1 MICFALANR
10 KCVGIKQVSIRIKF
24 VVTLLAGVIIPVLL
38 VTVISLMSFR
48 ESAVDSFEKQSVNEI
63 RQIDNA
69 FSLYLHGLAEDAI
82 FLASTEAI
90 QNLDSSVMTYMDK
103 PSQPMTPDK
112 NSPVEA
118 EAFKLMKTFGE
129 SRPDLAYVYL
139 GMSNGGYIQWPKSDN
154 VEYYDP
160 RKRPW
165 YTSSINN
172 PSEAVRAPAYADV
185 TTGTPLLDYLKVF
198 NAKDGLKGVVGV
210 DVTLGKLTS
219 MVQKV
224 KFGEQGYL
232 MLIEDTGVVLADPSN
247 LDHNFKKLNE
257 LGDVYAELATAKGM
271 VQVVLDGTPWF
282 ASIYE
287 SPDLGWKFIGLIPEA
302 EVFESANK
310 LATVIGLV
318 SISLIVLFAVIG
330 LWLSNVITK
339 PMKVIT
345 EGLQEIASG
354 EGDLTRRLNV
364 KSNDESGVM
373 ARAFNSFVD
382 VVHTLISEIKS
393 NASQVGEEADS
404 ARRVSEQVRE
414 ISDQQSRSIEQ
425 VSTAFHEMVATSNEV
440 AQNCS
445 QTANSADESQQQA
458 SQGRQFIQETSE
470 SVNILEDIITDSNN
484 AMSELA
490 EEANNIT
497 SILDTIRGIAEQT
510 NLLALNAAI
519 EAARAGEQGRG
530 FAVVAD
536 EVRTLAQKTAESTE
550 EIDNLISSLNKRT
563 NVVSEKLSSS
573 LEHSKQ
579 TVETT
584 EKTKAVFE
592 AIQRSVTNIGDMA
605 TQIAAAAEEQHS
617 VAEDINLNITDVHN
631 EAQKANEASVQ
642 SHTNSQTL
650 NQLSKELTDLVSRFK
665 T

>member
-1 MICFALANR
+1 M
-10 KCVGIKQVSIRIKF
+10 SIRIKF

-38 VTVISLMSFR
+38 VTVISLMTVR
-48 ESAVDSFEKQSVNEI
+48 DSAVTSFEKQSVNEI

-69 FSLYLHGLAEDAI
+69 FSLYLNGLAEDAVY
-82 FLASTEAI
+82 LASTEII

-103 PSQPMTPDK
+103 SSAPMTPDQ
-112 NSPVEA
+112 NSEVEA
-118 EAFKLMKTFGE
+118 KAFQLLKEFGE
-129 SRPDLAYVYL
+129 SRPDLAFVYL
-139 GMSNGGYIQWPKSDN
+139 GMSNGGYIQWPKGKN

-165 YTSSINN
+165 YTSSIGN
-172 PSEAVRAPAYADV
+172 PNEAVRAPAYADV

-198 NAKDGLKGVVGV
+198 NAKEGLKGVVGV

-247 LDHNFKKLNE
+247 LEHNFKKLTE
-257 LGDVYAELATAKGM
+257 LGDVYQVLASSEGM
-271 VQVVLDGTPWF
+271 VEVELDGKSWF
-282 ASIYE
+282 ASIYK
-287 SPDLGWKFIGLIPEA
+287 SPDLGWKFIGLIPES
-302 EVFESANK
+302 EVFQSANK
-310 LATVIGLV
+310 LASVIGVV
-318 SISLIVLFAVIG
+318 SVSLIVVFALIG
-330 LWLSNVITK
+330 LWLSSVITK
-339 PMKVIT
+339 PMQVIT
-345 EGLQEIASG
+345 QGLQEIASG
-354 EGDLTRRLNV
+354 EGDLTRRLRV

-373 ARAFNSFVD
+373 ADAFNSFVE
-382 VVHTLISEIKS
+382 VVHKLITEIKS
-393 NASQVGEEADS
+393 NASQVGEEAEG
-404 ARRVSEQVRE
+404 ARRVSEQVRS

-445 QTANSADESQQQA
+445 ETASSADESQQQA

-470 SVNILEDIITDSNN
+470 SVNILEDIIVDSNN

-573 LEHSKQ
+573 LDHSKQ

-592 AIQRSVTNIGDMA
+592 SIQRSVSNIGDMA

-617 VAEDINLNITDVHN
+617 VAEDINMNITDVHN

-650 NQLSKELTDLVSRFK
+650 SQLSQELTDLVSRFK

>member
-1 MICFALANR
+1 MS
-10 KCVGIKQVSIRIKF
+10 VSIRIKF
-24 VVTLLAGVIIPVLL
+24 VVTLLAGVILPVLI
-38 VTVISLMSFR
+38 VAIISLMTVR
-48 ESAVDSFEKQSVNEI
+48 DSAVTSFEKQSVNEI

-69 FSLYLHGLAEDAI
+69 FTLYLNGLAEDAK
-82 FLASTEAI
+82 FFANAEAI
-90 QNLDSSVMTYMDK
+90 RNLDSSVRSYMDADIE
-103 PSQPMTPDK
+103 PMTPEK
-112 NSPVEA
+112 GSVEDQA
-118 EAFKLMKTFGE
+118 YQLMKAFGE
-129 SRPDLAYVYL
+129 SHSDLAYVYL
-139 GMSNGGYIQWPKSDN
+139 GLSNGGYLQWPLWNDAAN
-154 VEYYDP
+154 YDP

-165 YTSSINN
+165 YTAAIKEPNV
-172 PSEAVRAPAYADV
+172 AVRAPTYADV
-185 TTGTPLLDYLKVF
+185 NTGTPLLDYLKVF
-198 NAKDGLKGVVGV
+198 QAQDGLSGVVGV
-210 DVTLGKLTS
+210 DVTLAKLTS
-219 MVQKV
+219 MVADV

-257 LGDVYAELATAKGM
+257 LGDVYRELASAKGM
-271 VQVVLDGTPWF
+271 VQVELDGKPWF

-287 SPDLGWKFIGLIPEA
+287 SPSLGWKFIGLIPES
-302 EVFESANK
+302 EVFEAANQ
-310 LATVIGLV
+310 LAMTISLV
-318 SISLIVLFAVIG
+318 SISLIVVFAAIG
-330 LWLSNVITK
+330 LWLSSVITK
-339 PMKVIT
+339 PMQVIT
-345 EGLQEIASG
+345 QGLQEIASG
-354 EGDLTRRLNV
+354 EGDLTRRLTV

-373 ARAFNSFVD
+373 ADAFNTFVD
-382 VVHTLISEIKS
+382 VVHKLISEIKS
-393 NASQVGEEADS
+393 NASQVGEEADG

-445 QTANSADESQQQA
+445 ETASSADESQQQA

-470 SVNILEDIITDSNN
+470 SVNILEDIIVDSNN
-484 AMSELA
+484 AMTELA
-490 EEANNIT
+490 EESNNIT

-592 AIQRSVTNIGDMA
+592 SIQRSVTNIGDMA

-617 VAEDINLNITDVHN
+617 VAEDINMNITDVHN

-650 NQLSKELTDLVSRFK
+650 SQLSQELTSLVSRFR

>member
-1 MICFALANR
+1 M
-10 KCVGIKQVSIRIKF
+10 SIRIKF
-24 VVTLLAGVIIPVLL
+24 VVTLLAGVILPVLI
-38 VTVISLMSFR
+38 VAIMSLMTVR
-48 ESAVDSFEKQSVNEI
+48 DSAITSFEKQSTNEI
-63 RQIDNA
+63 RQIDTA
-69 FSLYLHGLAEDAI
+69 FSLYLNGLAEDAVY
-82 FLASTEAI
+82 LASTEII

-103 PSQPMTPDK
+103 PSEPMTPEQ
-112 NSPVEA
+112 NSEVEA
-118 EAFKLMKTFGE
+118 KAFQLLKEFGE
-129 SRPDLAYVYL
+129 SRPDLAFVYL
-139 GMSNGGYIQWPKSDN
+139 GMSNGGYIQWPKGNN
-154 VEYYDP
+154 VANYDP

-165 YTSSINN
+165 YTSSIGNA
-172 PSEAVRAPAYADV
+172 SEAVRAPAYADV

-198 NAKDGLKGVVGV
+198 QAKDGLKGVVGV
-210 DVTLGKLTS
+210 DVTLAKLTT
-219 MVQKV
+219 MVQQV

-257 LGDVYAELATAKGM
+257 LGNVYQELASAKGM
-271 VQVVLDGTPWF
+271 VQVELDGKPWF

-287 SPDLGWKFIGLIPEA
+287 SPSLGWKFIGLIPES
-302 EVFESANK
+302 EVFEAANK
-310 LATVIGLV
+310 LAMTISLV
-318 SISLIVLFAVIG
+318 SISLIVVFAAIG
-330 LWLSNVITK
+330 LWLSSVITK
-339 PMKVIT
+339 PMQVIT
-345 EGLQEIASG
+345 QGLQEIASG
-354 EGDLTRRLNV
+354 EGDLTRRLTV

-373 ARAFNSFVD
+373 ADAFNTFVD
-382 VVHTLISEIKS
+382 MVHTLISEIKS
-393 NASQVGEEADS
+393 NASQVGEEADG

-445 QTANSADESQQQA
+445 QTASSADESQQQA

-470 SVNILEDIITDSNN
+470 SVNILEDIIVDSNN

-490 EEANNIT
+490 QEANNIT

-592 AIQRSVTNIGDMA
+592 SIQRSVTNIGDMA

-617 VAEDINLNITDVHN
+617 VAEDINMNITDVHN

-650 NQLSKELTDLVSRFK
+650 SQLSQELTALVSRFK